1 MRLLKRFNSHLLPL
15 SNHMG
20 CRNWWQ
26 NCHRVQKTPRH
37 STQAKVQ
44 GGPAH
49 VKGSTYSLPCERT
62 WRFTAAPPL
71 HEVGMLAN
79 MLRIALL
86 AVAFIGSCLPPNASA
101 ADILACQAKDAVN
114 LQDDGTL
121 KNDSLAQRAAQGS
134 LVIDLSSGEV
144 RSDGGNE
151 SLKMIARQHGNETVL
166 VPSFAPEF
174 VRNVIR
180 IRRMAGGIVF
190 SQYLLNLFISGT
202 CASIQ

>member
-1 MRLLKRFNSHLLPL
+1 VAELPQSPKNAKGL
-15 SNHMG
+15 
-20 CRNWWQ
+20 
-26 NCHRVQKTPRH
+26 
-37 STQAKVQ
+37 TQAKVQ
-44 GGPAH
+44 GGPSH
-49 VKGSTYSLPCERT
+49 VKGLDFIPLPCERT
-62 WRFTAAPPL
+62 SGFTAAPPP
-71 HEVGMLAN
+71 HEVGMLAS

-86 AVAFIGSCLPPNASA
+86 AAAFIGPCFPLNASA

-144 RSDGGNE
+144 RSDGNE